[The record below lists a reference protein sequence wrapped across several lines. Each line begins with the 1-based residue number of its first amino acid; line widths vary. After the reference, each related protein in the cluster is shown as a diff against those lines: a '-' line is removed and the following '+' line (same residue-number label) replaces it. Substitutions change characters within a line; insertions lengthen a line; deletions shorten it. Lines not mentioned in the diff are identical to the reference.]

1 MEEIHNFTISAD
13 VQFNEEGTEVTAS
26 RLFLQTKRIED
37 SQEELKMLL
46 SLRELAA
53 SLPFKVILF
62 HPLFFIFDQFAE
74 VFNQTVCC
82 VCLCV
87 AIMAVIIL
95 LFIPS
100 KICVIWVVF
109 AVISVEVGVLGMM
122 SYFGINLDVISMI
135 VLIMGIGFSVDFS
148 AHISYHYLSADQDH
162 DPEERLAHCLHALG
176 PPILQGKDSK
186 INQNIKIFERANFL
200 S

>member
-74 VFNQTVCC
+74 VFN
-82 VCLCV
+82 
-87 AIMAVIIL
+87 L
-95 LFIPS
+95 LRDKLGRDLDDRPDH
-100 KICVIWVVF
+100 
-109 AVISVEVGVLGMM
+109 GDRVLSG
-122 SYFGINLDVISMI
+122 L
-135 VLIMGIGFSVDFS
+135 LRP
-148 AHISYHYLSADQDH
+148 HLLPLPLS
-162 DPEERLAHCLHALG
+162 
-176 PPILQGKDSK
+176 
-186 INQNIKIFERANFL
+186 
-200 S
+200 